1 MVLKE
6 KVLLVFKN
14 SPFYLPVFISLYLLP
29 VILFSGCSDDLKT
42 VDIIIHEKTS
52 PMMSA
57 KDIEVIFSDS
67 GKIQAKLYSPLIN
80 RFSGKDPYMEF
91 PKGFKVLIYDSVMR
105 VESII
110 TGNYGKRRESAR
122 IMEAKGNVVV
132 RNEITNKQL
141 NTEHLTWDENKRMIY
156 SNVKVKITTADK
168 VLFVEGL
175 ESNESFTWYKFTR
188 VTGEMLVRKDSL

>member
-14 SPFYLPVFISLYLLP
+14 SLFRVPVFISLYISAVIFLP
-29 VILFSGCSDDLKT
+29 GCSDDLKT
-42 VDIIIHEKTS
+42 VDIDIHEKTS
-52 PMMSA
+52 PSMSA

-67 GKIQAKLYSPLIN
+67 GKIQAKLFSPLIN
-80 RFSGKDPYMEF
+80 RYSGKEPYMEF
-91 PKGFKVLIYDSVMR
+91 PKGFRVLIFDTATH
-105 VESII
+105 VESTI
-110 TGNYGKRRESAR
+110 TGNYGKRMESTR

-132 RNEITNKQL
+132 RNEVTNKQL
-141 NTEHLTWDENKRMIY
+141 NTEELTWDENKRMIY

-175 ESNESFTWYKFTR
+175 ESNEAFTWYKFRR
-188 VTGEMLVRKDSL
+188 VTGEMLVKKDSI